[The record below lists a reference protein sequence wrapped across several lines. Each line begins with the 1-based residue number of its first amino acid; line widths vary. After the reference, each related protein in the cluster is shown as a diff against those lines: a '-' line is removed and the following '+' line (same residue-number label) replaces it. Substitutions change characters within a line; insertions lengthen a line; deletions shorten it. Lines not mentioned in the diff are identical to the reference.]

1 MPRGNINTVSVNVN
15 YGPSSYLNEFVI
27 NVRTHMA
34 SGSIDTV
41 QLKINLYTKWLSEYS
56 CNQYIYVYV
65 QWLYYNTN
73 PWKYKPT
80 RPMAISNLTS
90 SGCLITYAKWQY

>member
-1 MPRGNINTVSVNVN
+1 MAILIVSANVN
-15 YGPSSYLNEFVI
+15 YVPSSYLNAFVI
-27 NVRTHMA
+27 NVHTHMA

-41 QLKINLYTKWLSEYS
+41 QLKINLYTQWLSEYS
-56 CNQYIYVYV
+56 CNQNIYTYA

-80 RPMAISNLTS
+80 RPMAISVLTPR
-90 SGCLITYAKWQY
+90 GCLITHAQWQY

>member
-15 YGPSSYLNEFVI
+15 YAPSSYLNEFVI

-41 QLKINLYTKWLSEYS
+41 QLKIKL
-56 CNQYIYVYV
+56 
-65 QWLYYNTN
+65 
-73 PWKYKPT
+73 
-80 RPMAISNLTS
+80 
-90 SGCLITYAKWQY
+90 